1 MFVVFAYE
9 IWLMLSLWE
18 HSVMFYVYSLSFVLP
33 LTFRMTMHL
42 KLMFF
47 YREIQG
53 IYTPSPLLPLS
64 ASLFIFRMWISKSLG
79 AICWNVNPHTTEIS
93 PLSNIKWSYGYGIF
107 INSLFFFIGLF
118 VFVHHPKKVVLTGTL
133 YSINSLFWGGSGGEG
148 NRKRKPT
155 LKCCYR
161 FIIIF

>member
-42 KLMFF
+42 KLMF

-53 IYTPSPLLPLS
+53 IYTPSPLLLPLS

-133 YSINSLFWGGSGGEG
+133 YSILYFGVGVGVKGIGRENQ
-148 NRKRKPT
+148 P
-155 LKCCYR
+155 
-161 FIIIF
+161 